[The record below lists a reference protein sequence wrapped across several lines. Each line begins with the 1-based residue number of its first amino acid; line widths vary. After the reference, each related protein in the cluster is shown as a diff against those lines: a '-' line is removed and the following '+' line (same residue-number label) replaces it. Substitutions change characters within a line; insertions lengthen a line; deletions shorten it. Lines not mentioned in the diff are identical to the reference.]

1 MYKKLSYIFS
11 KRDKYKIALLLCI
24 MVAGSFLELLGVAV
38 FQPFVNIIMMPDS
51 IQENPYLARIY
62 QMFGC
67 STTESFLTVVAL
79 GIIVIYV
86 VKNVYLWVEQDLILK
101 FTYGVQQK
109 LSTRLLTTYLAEPYT
124 FHLNKNIAELQRS
137 MQEDTTMFTQVLMH
151 TLQLIAEVVVCV
163 VLGVYLFSV
172 SNSITVVIVGLLILC
187 VILFTKLT
195 KRFTE
200 ELGKQG
206 QIYKGKLYQWV
217 NQSLGGVKEV
227 KVLNREEFFTSSY
240 KKYYRLYIKGVRINR
255 LLSITPKYMVEAVCM
270 TGLLIAIII
279 KLNFGHGELE
289 NFIPQLATFAVAAF
303 RLLPSVGRIN
313 EHVNNILYAVP
324 SVDLIYGDLKGIE
337 DYQEEKGEEEGREW
351 NFERA
356 IGALR
361 GGRDPSAISA
371 KHVTYAYPNTDT
383 NVLEDANCV
392 IPKGKTVAFIGSSGA
407 GKTTMADIILGLLA
421 PQRGK
426 ILVDDIDIF
435 KNLTMWHHQIGYIP
449 QVIYLSDDTIRN
461 NIAFGI
467 HEDQINEEAVKT
479 ALKKAQLAEFVDTLP
494 DGLDTIVG
502 DRGVRL
508 SGGQRQ
514 RIGIARALYHDPEIL
529 VLDEATSA
537 LDNETETAVMEAI
550 ESLQGSKTMIIIAH
564 RLTTIQ
570 NADIIYEVGDGK
582 VTKRSKEYVFGDEEA
597 K

>member
-86 VKNVYLWVEQDLILK
+86 VKNVYLWVEQNLIMK
-101 FTYGVQQK
+101 FTYGMQQK
-109 LSTRLLTTYLAEPYT
+109 LSTRLLTTYLSEPYT

-137 MQEDTTMFTQVLMH
+137 MQEDTGLFTQVLMH
-151 TLQLIAEVVVCV
+151 TLQLVAEVVVCI
-163 VLGVYLFSV
+163 VLGVYLFTV

-187 VILFTKLT
+187 VVLFTKIT

-200 ELGKQG
+200 QLGKEAQV
-206 QIYKGKLYQWV
+206 YKGKLYQWV

-227 KVLNREEFFTSSY
+227 KVLNREEFFVSSY
-240 KKYYRLYIKGVRINR
+240 KKYYGLYIKGVRINR

-337 DYQEEKGEEEGREW
+337 DYQESKGEEEGKEW
-351 NFERA
+351 SFEHG
-356 IGALR
+356 IT
-361 GGRDPSAISA
+361 A
-371 KHVTYAYPNTDT
+371 KHITYAYPNTDT

-426 ILVDDIDIF
+426 ILVDDIDVF

-449 QVIYLSDDTIRN
+449 QVIYLSDDTIQN

-467 HEDQINEEAVKT
+467 HEDQIDEEAVRT

-582 VTKRSKEYVFGDEEA
+582 VTERSKEYVFGNEEA

>member
-86 VKNVYLWVEQDLILK
+86 VKNVYLWVEQNLIMK
-101 FTYGVQQK
+101 FTYGMQQK
-109 LSTRLLTTYLAEPYT
+109 LSTRLLTTYLSEPYT

-137 MQEDTTMFTQVLMH
+137 MQEDTGLFTQVLMH
-151 TLQLIAEVVVCV
+151 TLQLVAEVVVCI
-163 VLGVYLFSV
+163 VLGIYLFTV
-172 SNSITVVIVGLLILC
+172 SNSITVVIVGLLVLC
-187 VILFTKLT
+187 VVLFTKIT

-200 ELGKQG
+200 QLGKEAQV
-206 QIYKGKLYQWV
+206 YKGKLYQWV

-227 KVLNREEFFTSSY
+227 KVLNREEFFVSSY
-240 KKYYRLYIKGVRINR
+240 KKYYGLYIKGVRINR

-337 DYQEEKGEEEGREW
+337 DYQESKGEEEGKEW
-351 NFERA
+351 NFEHG
-356 IGALR
+356 IT
-361 GGRDPSAISA
+361 A

-426 ILVDDIDIF
+426 ILVDDIDVF

-467 HEDQINEEAVKT
+467 HEDQIDEEAVKT

-582 VTKRSKEYVFGDEEA
+582 VTERSKEYVFGDEES

>member
-38 FQPFVNIIMMPDS
+38 FQPLVNIIMMPDS

-86 VKNVYLWVEQDLILK
+86 VKNVYLWVEQNLIMK
-101 FTYGVQQK
+101 FTYGMQQK
-109 LSTRLLTTYLAEPYT
+109 LSTRLLTTYLSEPYT

-137 MQEDTTMFTQVLMH
+137 MQEDTGLFTQVLMH
-151 TLQLIAEVVVCV
+151 TLQLVAEVVVCI
-163 VLGVYLFSV
+163 VLGVYLFTV

-187 VILFTKLT
+187 VVLFTKIT

-200 ELGKQG
+200 QLGKEAQV
-206 QIYKGKLYQWV
+206 YKGKLYQWV

-227 KVLNREEFFTSSY
+227 KVLNREEFFVSSY
-240 KKYYRLYIKGVRINR
+240 KKYYGLYIKGVRINR

-337 DYQEEKGEEEGREW
+337 DYQESKGEEEGKEW
-351 NFERA
+351 SFEHG
-356 IGALR
+356 IT
-361 GGRDPSAISA
+361 A
-371 KHVTYAYPNTDT
+371 KHITYAYPNTDT

-426 ILVDDIDIF
+426 ILVDDIDVF

-467 HEDQINEEAVKT
+467 HEDQIDEEAVRT

-582 VTKRSKEYVFGDEEA
+582 VTERSKEYVFGDEEA

>member
-356 IGALR
+356 I
-361 GGRDPSAISA
+361 SA

-537 LDNETETAVMEAI
+537 LVNETETAVMEAI

>member
-11 KRDKYKIALLLCI
+11 KRDKYKIALMLCI
-24 MVAGSFLELLGVAV
+24 MVAGRFLEMIGVAV

-356 IGALR
+356 I
-361 GGRDPSAISA
+361 SA

>member
-86 VKNVYLWVEQDLILK
+86 VKNVYLWVEQNLIMK
-101 FTYGVQQK
+101 FTYGMQQK
-109 LSTRLLTTYLAEPYT
+109 LSTRLLTTYLSEPYT

-137 MQEDTTMFTQVLMH
+137 MQEDTGLFTQVLMH
-151 TLQLIAEVVVCV
+151 TLQLIAEVVVCI
-163 VLGVYLFSV
+163 VLGVYLFTV

-187 VILFTKLT
+187 VVLFTKIT

-200 ELGKQG
+200 QLGKEAQV
-206 QIYKGKLYQWV
+206 YKGKLYQWV

-227 KVLNREEFFTSSY
+227 KVLNREEFFVSSY
-240 KKYYRLYIKGVRINR
+240 KKYYGLYIKGVRINR

-270 TGLLIAIII
+270 TGLLIAIIL
-279 KLNFGHGELE
+279 KLNFGHGELDT
-289 NFIPQLATFAVAAF
+289 FIPQLATFAVAAF

-337 DYQEEKGEEEGREW
+337 DYQESMGEEEGIEW
-351 NFERA
+351 SFEHG
-356 IGALR
+356 IT
-361 GGRDPSAISA
+361 A
-371 KHVTYAYPNTDT
+371 KHITYAYPNTDT

-426 ILVDDIDIF
+426 ILVDDIDVF

-467 HEDQINEEAVKT
+467 HEDQIDEEAVRT

-582 VTKRSKEYVFGDEEA
+582 VTERSKEYVFGDEEA

>member
-86 VKNVYLWVEQDLILK
+86 VKNVYLWVEQNLIMK
-101 FTYGVQQK
+101 FTYGMQQK
-109 LSTRLLTTYLAEPYT
+109 LSTRLLTTYLSEPYT

-137 MQEDTTMFTQVLMH
+137 MQEDTGLFTQVLMH
-151 TLQLIAEVVVCV
+151 TLQLIAEVVVCI
-163 VLGVYLFSV
+163 VLGVYLFTV

-187 VILFTKLT
+187 VVLFTKIT

-200 ELGKQG
+200 QLGKEAQV
-206 QIYKGKLYQWV
+206 YKGKLYQWV

-227 KVLNREEFFTSSY
+227 KVLNREEFFVSSY
-240 KKYYRLYIKGVRINR
+240 KKYYGLYIKGVRINR

-270 TGLLIAIII
+270 TGLLIAIIL
-279 KLNFGHGELE
+279 KLNFGHGELDT
-289 NFIPQLATFAVAAF
+289 FIPQLATFAVAAF

-337 DYQEEKGEEEGREW
+337 DYQESKGEEEGKEW
-351 NFERA
+351 SFEHG
-356 IGALR
+356 IT
-361 GGRDPSAISA
+361 A
-371 KHVTYAYPNTDT
+371 KHITYAYPNTDT

-407 GKTTMADIILGLLA
+407 GKTTMADIILGLIA

-426 ILVDDIDIF
+426 ILVDDIDVF

-467 HEDQINEEAVKT
+467 HEDQIDEEAVRT

-582 VTKRSKEYVFGDEEA
+582 VTERSKEYVFGDEEA

>member
-38 FQPFVNIIMMPDS
+38 FQPFVNIIMMPGS

-86 VKNVYLWVEQDLILK
+86 VKNVYLWVEQNLIMK
-101 FTYGVQQK
+101 FTYGMQQK
-109 LSTRLLTTYLAEPYT
+109 LSTRLLTTYLSEPYT

-137 MQEDTTMFTQVLMH
+137 MQEDTGLFTQVLMH
-151 TLQLIAEVVVCV
+151 TLQLVAEVVVCI
-163 VLGVYLFSV
+163 VLGVYLFTV

-187 VILFTKLT
+187 VVLFTKIT

-200 ELGKQG
+200 QLGKEAQV
-206 QIYKGKLYQWV
+206 YKGKLYQWV

-227 KVLNREEFFTSSY
+227 KVLNREEFFVSSY
-240 KKYYRLYIKGVRINR
+240 KKYYGLYIKGVRINR

-337 DYQEEKGEEEGREW
+337 DYQESKGEEEGKEW
-351 NFERA
+351 SFEHG
-356 IGALR
+356 IT
-361 GGRDPSAISA
+361 A
-371 KHVTYAYPNTDT
+371 KHITYAYPNTDT

-426 ILVDDIDIF
+426 ILVDDIDVF

-467 HEDQINEEAVKT
+467 HEDQIDEEAVRT

-570 NADIIYEVGDGK
+570 NADIIYGVGDGK
-582 VTKRSKEYVFGDEEA
+582 VTERSKEYVFGDEEA

>member
-38 FQPFVNIIMMPDS
+38 FQPFVNIIMMPGS

-86 VKNVYLWVEQDLILK
+86 VKNVYLWVEQNLIMK
-101 FTYGVQQK
+101 FTYGMQQK
-109 LSTRLLTTYLAEPYT
+109 LSTRLLTTYLSEPYT

-137 MQEDTTMFTQVLMH
+137 MQEDTGLFTQVLMH
-151 TLQLIAEVVVCV
+151 TLQLVAEVVVCI
-163 VLGVYLFSV
+163 VLGVYLFTV

-187 VILFTKLT
+187 VVLFTKIT

-200 ELGKQG
+200 QLGKEAQV
-206 QIYKGKLYQWV
+206 YKGKLYQWV

-227 KVLNREEFFTSSY
+227 KVLNREEFFVSSY
-240 KKYYRLYIKGVRINR
+240 KKYYGLYIKGVRINR

-337 DYQEEKGEEEGREW
+337 DYQESKGEEEGKEW
-351 NFERA
+351 SFEHG
-356 IGALR
+356 IT
-361 GGRDPSAISA
+361 A
-371 KHVTYAYPNTDT
+371 KHITYAYPNTDT

-426 ILVDDIDIF
+426 ILVDDIDVF

-467 HEDQINEEAVKT
+467 HEDQIDEEAVRT

-582 VTKRSKEYVFGDEEA
+582 VTERSKEYVFGDEEA

>member
-86 VKNVYLWVEQDLILK
+86 VKNVYLWVEQNLIMK
-101 FTYGVQQK
+101 FTYGMQQK
-109 LSTRLLTTYLAEPYT
+109 LSTRLLTTYLSEPYT

-137 MQEDTTMFTQVLMH
+137 MQEDTGLFTQVLMH
-151 TLQLIAEVVVCV
+151 TLQLVAEVVVCI
-163 VLGVYLFSV
+163 VLGVYLFTV

-187 VILFTKLT
+187 VVLFTKIT

-200 ELGKQG
+200 QLGKEAQV
-206 QIYKGKLYQWV
+206 YKGKLYQWV

-227 KVLNREEFFTSSY
+227 KVLNREEFFVSSY
-240 KKYYRLYIKGVRINR
+240 KKYYGLYIKGVRINR

-337 DYQEEKGEEEGREW
+337 DYQESKGEEEGKEW
-351 NFERA
+351 SFEHG
-356 IGALR
+356 IT
-361 GGRDPSAISA
+361 A
-371 KHVTYAYPNTDT
+371 KHITYAYPNTDT

-392 IPKGKTVAFIGSSGA
+392 IPKGKTVAFIGRAGG

-426 ILVDDIDIF
+426 ILVDDIDVF

-467 HEDQINEEAVKT
+467 HEDQIDEEAVRT

-582 VTKRSKEYVFGDEEA
+582 VTERSKEYVFGDEEA

>member
-86 VKNVYLWVEQDLILK
+86 VKNVYLWVEQNLIMK
-101 FTYGVQQK
+101 FTYGMQQK
-109 LSTRLLTTYLAEPYT
+109 LSTRLLTTYLSEPYT

-137 MQEDTTMFTQVLMH
+137 MQEDTGLFTQVLMH
-151 TLQLIAEVVVCV
+151 TLQLVAEVVVCI
-163 VLGVYLFSV
+163 VLGVYLFTV

-187 VILFTKLT
+187 VVLFTKIT

-200 ELGKQG
+200 QLGKEAQV
-206 QIYKGKLYQWV
+206 YKGKLYQWV

-227 KVLNREEFFTSSY
+227 KVLNREEFFVSSY
-240 KKYYRLYIKGVRINR
+240 KKYYGLYIKGVRINR

-337 DYQEEKGEEEGREW
+337 DYQESKGEEEGKEW
-351 NFERA
+351 SFEHG
-356 IGALR
+356 IT
-361 GGRDPSAISA
+361 A
-371 KHVTYAYPNTDT
+371 KHITYAYPNTDT
-383 NVLEDANCV
+383 NVLEDANCI

-426 ILVDDIDIF
+426 ILVDDIDVF

-467 HEDQINEEAVKT
+467 HEDQIDEEAVRT

-494 DGLDTIVG
+494 DGLATIVG

-582 VTKRSKEYVFGDEEA
+582 VTERSKEYVFGDEEA

>member
-86 VKNVYLWVEQDLILK
+86 VKNVYLWVEQNLIMK
-101 FTYGVQQK
+101 FTYGMQQK
-109 LSTRLLTTYLAEPYT
+109 LSTRLLTTYLSEPYT

-137 MQEDTTMFTQVLMH
+137 MQEDTGLFTQVLMH
-151 TLQLIAEVVVCV
+151 TLQLVAEVVVCI
-163 VLGVYLFSV
+163 VLGVYLFTV

-187 VILFTKLT
+187 VVLFTKIT

-200 ELGKQG
+200 QLGKEAQV
-206 QIYKGKLYQWV
+206 YKGKLYQWV

-227 KVLNREEFFTSSY
+227 KVLNREEFFVSSY
-240 KKYYRLYIKGVRINR
+240 KKYYGLYIKGVRINR

-337 DYQEEKGEEEGREW
+337 DYQESKGEEEGKEW
-351 NFERA
+351 SFEHG
-356 IGALR
+356 IT
-361 GGRDPSAISA
+361 A
-371 KHVTYAYPNTDT
+371 KHITYAYPNTDT
-383 NVLEDANCV
+383 NVLEDASCV

-426 ILVDDIDIF
+426 ILVDDIDVF

-467 HEDQINEEAVKT
+467 HEDQIDEEAVRT

-582 VTKRSKEYVFGDEEA
+582 VTERSKKYVFGDEES

>member
-86 VKNVYLWVEQDLILK
+86 VKNVYLWVEQNLIMK
-101 FTYGVQQK
+101 FTYGMQQK
-109 LSTRLLTTYLAEPYT
+109 LSTRLLTTYLSEPYT

-137 MQEDTTMFTQVLMH
+137 MQEDTGLFTQVLMH
-151 TLQLIAEVVVCV
+151 TLQLVAEVVVCI
-163 VLGVYLFSV
+163 VLGVYLFTV

-187 VILFTKLT
+187 VVLFTKIT

-200 ELGKQG
+200 QLGKEAQV
-206 QIYKGKLYQWV
+206 YKGKLYQWV

-227 KVLNREEFFTSSY
+227 KVLNREEFFVSSY
-240 KKYYRLYIKGVRINR
+240 KKYYGLYIKGVRINR

-337 DYQEEKGEEEGREW
+337 DYQESMGEEEGKEW
-351 NFERA
+351 SFEHG
-356 IGALR
+356 IT
-361 GGRDPSAISA
+361 A
-371 KHVTYAYPNTDT
+371 KHITYAYPNTDT
-383 NVLEDANCV
+383 NVLEDASCV

-426 ILVDDIDIF
+426 ILVDDIDVF

-467 HEDQINEEAVKT
+467 HEDQIDEEAVRT

-582 VTKRSKEYVFGDEEA
+582 VTERSKEYVFGDEES

>member
-86 VKNVYLWVEQDLILK
+86 VKNVYLWVEQNLIMK
-101 FTYGVQQK
+101 FTYGMQQK
-109 LSTRLLTTYLAEPYT
+109 LSTRLLTTYLSEPYT

-137 MQEDTTMFTQVLMH
+137 MQEDTGLFTQVLMH
-151 TLQLIAEVVVCV
+151 TLQLVAEVVVCI
-163 VLGVYLFSV
+163 VLGVYLFTV

-187 VILFTKLT
+187 VVLFTKIT

-200 ELGKQG
+200 QLGKEAQV
-206 QIYKGKLYQWV
+206 YKGKLYQWV

-227 KVLNREEFFTSSY
+227 KVLNREEFFVSSY
-240 KKYYRLYIKGVRINR
+240 KKYYGLYIKGVRINR

-324 SVDLIYGDLKGIE
+324 SVDLIYEDLKGIE
-337 DYQEEKGEEEGREW
+337 DYQESKGEGEGKEW
-351 NFERA
+351 SFEHG
-356 IGALR
+356 IT
-361 GGRDPSAISA
+361 A
-371 KHVTYAYPNTDT
+371 KHITYAYPNTDT

-426 ILVDDIDIF
+426 ILVDDIDVF

-467 HEDQINEEAVKT
+467 HEDQIDEEAVRT

-582 VTKRSKEYVFGDEEA
+582 VTERSKEYVFGDEES

>member
-337 DYQEEKGEEEGREW
+337 DYQESKGEEEGKEW
-351 NFERA
+351 NFEHG
-356 IGALR
+356 IT
-361 GGRDPSAISA
+361 A
-371 KHVTYAYPNTDT
+371 KHITYAYPNTDT
-383 NVLEDANCV
+383 NVLEDANCI
-392 IPKGKTVAFIGSSGA
+392 IPKGKTVALIGSSGA
-407 GKTTMADIILGLLA
+407 GKTTMADIILGLLV

-426 ILVDDIDIF
+426 ILVDDIDVF

>member
-79 GIIVIYV
+79 GIIVIYEI
-86 VKNVYLWVEQDLILK
+86 KNVYLWVEQNLIMK
-101 FTYGVQQK
+101 FTYGMQQK
-109 LSTRLLTTYLAEPYT
+109 LSTRLLTTYLSEPYT

-137 MQEDTTMFTQVLMH
+137 MQEDTGLFTQVLMH
-151 TLQLIAEVVVCV
+151 TLQLVAEVVVCI
-163 VLGVYLFSV
+163 VLGVYLFTV

-187 VILFTKLT
+187 VVLFTKIT

-200 ELGKQG
+200 QLGKEAQV
-206 QIYKGKLYQWV
+206 YKGKLYQWV

-227 KVLNREEFFTSSY
+227 KVLNREEFFVSSY
-240 KKYYRLYIKGVRINR
+240 KKYYGLYIKGVRINR

-337 DYQEEKGEEEGREW
+337 DYQESKGEEEGKEW
-351 NFERA
+351 SFEHG
-356 IGALR
+356 IT
-361 GGRDPSAISA
+361 A
-371 KHVTYAYPNTDT
+371 KHITYAYPNTDT

-426 ILVDDIDIF
+426 ILVDDIDVF

-467 HEDQINEEAVKT
+467 HEDQIDEEAVRT

-582 VTKRSKEYVFGDEEA
+582 VTERSKEYVFGDEEA

>member
-86 VKNVYLWVEQDLILK
+86 VKNVYLWVEQNLIMK
-101 FTYGVQQK
+101 FTYGMQQK
-109 LSTRLLTTYLAEPYT
+109 LSTRLLTTYLSEPYT

-137 MQEDTTMFTQVLMH
+137 MQEDTGLFTQVLMH
-151 TLQLIAEVVVCV
+151 TLQLVAEVVVCI
-163 VLGVYLFSV
+163 VLGVYLFTV

-187 VILFTKLT
+187 VVLFTKIT

-200 ELGKQG
+200 QLGKEAQV
-206 QIYKGKLYQWV
+206 YKGKLYQWV

-227 KVLNREEFFTSSY
+227 KVLNREEFFVSSY
-240 KKYYRLYIKGVRINR
+240 KKYYGLYIKGVRINR

-337 DYQEEKGEEEGREW
+337 DYQESKGEEEGKEW
-351 NFERA
+351 SFEHG
-356 IGALR
+356 IT
-361 GGRDPSAISA
+361 A
-371 KHVTYAYPNTDT
+371 KHITYAYPNTDT
-383 NVLEDANCV
+383 NVLEDANCI

-426 ILVDDIDIF
+426 ILVDNIDVF

-467 HEDQINEEAVKT
+467 HEDQIDEEAVKT

-582 VTKRSKEYVFGDEEA
+582 VTERSKEYVFGDEET

>member
-86 VKNVYLWVEQDLILK
+86 VKNVYLWVEQNLIMK
-101 FTYGVQQK
+101 FTYGMQQK
-109 LSTRLLTTYLAEPYT
+109 LSTRLLTTYLSEPYT

-137 MQEDTTMFTQVLMH
+137 MQEDTGLFTQVLMH
-151 TLQLIAEVVVCV
+151 TLQLVAEVVVCI
-163 VLGVYLFSV
+163 VLGVYLFTV

-187 VILFTKLT
+187 VVLFTKIT

-200 ELGKQG
+200 QLGKEAQV
-206 QIYKGKLYQWV
+206 YKGKLYQWV

-227 KVLNREEFFTSSY
+227 KVLNREEFFVSSY
-240 KKYYRLYIKGVRINR
+240 KKYYGLYIKGVRINR

-337 DYQEEKGEEEGREW
+337 DYQESKGEEEGKEW
-351 NFERA
+351 SFEHG
-356 IGALR
+356 IT
-361 GGRDPSAISA
+361 A
-371 KHVTYAYPNTDT
+371 KHITYAYPNTDT

-407 GKTTMADIILGLLA
+407 GKTTMADLILGLLA

-426 ILVDDIDIF
+426 ILVDDIDVF

-467 HEDQINEEAVKT
+467 HEDQIDEEAVRT

-582 VTKRSKEYVFGDEEA
+582 VTERSKEYVFGDEEA

>member
-86 VKNVYLWVEQDLILK
+86 VKNVYLWVEQNLIMK
-101 FTYGVQQK
+101 FTYGMQQK
-109 LSTRLLTTYLAEPYT
+109 LSTRLLTTYLSEPYT

-137 MQEDTTMFTQVLMH
+137 MQEDTGLFTQVLMH
-151 TLQLIAEVVVCV
+151 TLQLVAEVVVCI
-163 VLGVYLFSV
+163 VLGVYLFTV

-187 VILFTKLT
+187 VVLFTKIT

-200 ELGKQG
+200 QLGKEAQV
-206 QIYKGKLYQWV
+206 YKGKLYQWV
-217 NQSLGGVKEV
+217 NQSLGGGKEV
-227 KVLNREEFFTSSY
+227 KVLNREEFFVSSY
-240 KKYYRLYIKGVRINR
+240 KKYYGLYIKGVRINR

-337 DYQEEKGEEEGREW
+337 DYQESKGEEEGKEW
-351 NFERA
+351 SFEHG
-356 IGALR
+356 IT
-361 GGRDPSAISA
+361 A
-371 KHVTYAYPNTDT
+371 KHITYAYPNTDT
-383 NVLEDANCV
+383 NVLEDASCV

-426 ILVDDIDIF
+426 ILVDDIDVF

-467 HEDQINEEAVKT
+467 HEIDEEAVRT

-582 VTKRSKEYVFGDEEA
+582 VTERSKEYVFGDEES

>member
-11 KRDKYKIALLLCI
+11 NRDKYKIELLLTI
-24 MVAGSFLELLGVAV
+24 MVARSFLELLGVAV

-356 IGALR
+356 I
-361 GGRDPSAISA
+361 SA

-426 ILVDDIDIF
+426 ILVDDIDVF

-467 HEDQINEEAVKT
+467 HEDQIDEEAVRT

-582 VTKRSKEYVFGDEEA
+582 VTERSKEYVFGDEEA

>member
-86 VKNVYLWVEQDLILK
+86 VKNVYLWVEQNLILK

-137 MQEDTTMFTQVLMH
+137 MQEDTGLFTQVLMH

-163 VLGVYLFSV
+163 VLGIYLFSV

-187 VILFTKLT
+187 VVLFTKLT

-200 ELGKQG
+200 ELGKESQL
-206 QIYKGKLYQWV
+206 YKGKLYQWV

-227 KVLNREEFFTSSY
+227 KVLNREDFFISSY
-240 KKYYRLYIKGVRINR
+240 RDYYTLYIKGVRINR
-255 LLSITPKYMVEAVCM
+255 LLSISPKYMVEAVCM

-279 KLNFGHGELE
+279 KLNFGHGELDT
-289 NFIPQLATFAVAAF
+289 FIPQLATFAVAAF

-337 DYQEEKGEEEGREW
+337 DYQESKGEEEGKEW
-351 NFERA
+351 SFEHG
-356 IGALR
+356 IT
-361 GGRDPSAISA
+361 A
-371 KHVTYAYPNTDT
+371 KHITYAYPNTDT
-383 NVLEDANCV
+383 NVLEDASCV

-426 ILVDDIDIF
+426 ILVDDIDVF

-467 HEDQINEEAVKT
+467 HEDQIDEEAVKT

-582 VTKRSKEYVFGDEEA
+582 VTERSKEYVFGDEES

>member
-356 IGALR
+356 I
-361 GGRDPSAISA
+361 SA
-371 KHVTYAYPNTDT
+371 KHVTYSYPNTDT
-383 NVLEDANCV
+383 NVLEDASCV

-426 ILVDDIDIF
+426 ILVDDIDVF

>member
-86 VKNVYLWVEQDLILK
+86 VKNVYLWVEQNLILK

-137 MQEDTTMFTQVLMH
+137 MQEDTGLFTQVLMH

-163 VLGVYLFSV
+163 VLGIYLFSV

-187 VILFTKLT
+187 VVLFTKLT

-200 ELGKQG
+200 ELGKESQL
-206 QIYKGKLYQWV
+206 YKGKLYQWV

-227 KVLNREEFFTSSY
+227 KVLNREDFFISSY
-240 KKYYRLYIKGVRINR
+240 RDYYTLYIKGVRINR
-255 LLSITPKYMVEAVCM
+255 LLSISPKYMVEAVCM
-270 TGLLIAIII
+270 TGLLIAIIL
-279 KLNFGHGELE
+279 KLNFGHGELDT
-289 NFIPQLATFAVAAF
+289 FIPQLATFAVAAF

-337 DYQEEKGEEEGREW
+337 DYQESKGEEEGKEW
-351 NFERA
+351 SFEHG
-356 IGALR
+356 IT
-361 GGRDPSAISA
+361 A
-371 KHVTYAYPNTDT
+371 KHITYAYPNTDT
-383 NVLEDANCV
+383 NVLEDASCV

-426 ILVDDIDIF
+426 ILVDDIDVF

-467 HEDQINEEAVKT
+467 HEDQIDEEAVRT

-582 VTKRSKEYVFGDEEA
+582 VTERSKDYVFGDEES

>member
-51 IQENPYLARIY
+51 IQENSYLARIY

-86 VKNVYLWVEQDLILK
+86 VKNVYLWVEQNLIMK
-101 FTYGVQQK
+101 FTYGMQQK
-109 LSTRLLTTYLAEPYT
+109 LSTRLLTTYLSEPYT

-137 MQEDTTMFTQVLMH
+137 MQEDTGLFTQVLMH
-151 TLQLIAEVVVCV
+151 TLQLVAEVVVCI
-163 VLGVYLFSV
+163 VLGVYLFTV

-187 VILFTKLT
+187 VVLFTKIT

-200 ELGKQG
+200 QLGKEAQV
-206 QIYKGKLYQWV
+206 YKGKLYQWV

-227 KVLNREEFFTSSY
+227 KVLNREEFFVSSY
-240 KKYYRLYIKGVRINR
+240 KKYYGLYIKGVRINR

-303 RLLPSVGRIN
+303 RLLPFVGRIN

-337 DYQEEKGEEEGREW
+337 DYQESKGEEEGKEW
-351 NFERA
+351 SFEHG
-356 IGALR
+356 IT
-361 GGRDPSAISA
+361 A
-371 KHVTYAYPNTDT
+371 KHITYAYPNTDT
-383 NVLEDANCV
+383 NVLEDANCI

-426 ILVDDIDIF
+426 ILVDNIDVF

-467 HEDQINEEAVKT
+467 HEDQIDEEAVKT

-582 VTKRSKEYVFGDEEA
+582 VTERSKEYVFGDEET

>member
-86 VKNVYLWVEQDLILK
+86 VKNVYLWVEQNLIMK
-101 FTYGVQQK
+101 FTYGMQQK
-109 LSTRLLTTYLAEPYT
+109 LSTRLLTTYLSEPYT

-137 MQEDTTMFTQVLMH
+137 MQEDTGLFTQVLMH
-151 TLQLIAEVVVCV
+151 TLQLIAEVVVCI
-163 VLGVYLFSV
+163 VLGVYLFTV

-187 VILFTKLT
+187 VVLFTKIT

-200 ELGKQG
+200 QLGKEAQV
-206 QIYKGKLYQWV
+206 YKGKLYQWV

-227 KVLNREEFFTSSY
+227 KVLNREEFFVSSY
-240 KKYYRLYIKGVRINR
+240 KKYYGLYIKGVRINR

-270 TGLLIAIII
+270 TGLLIAIIL
-279 KLNFGHGELE
+279 KLNFGHGELDT
-289 NFIPQLATFAVAAF
+289 FIPQLATFAVAAF
-303 RLLPSVGRIN
+303 RLLPSVGKIN

-337 DYQEEKGEEEGREW
+337 DYQESKGEEEGKEW
-351 NFERA
+351 SFEHG
-356 IGALR
+356 IT
-361 GGRDPSAISA
+361 A
-371 KHVTYAYPNTDT
+371 KHITYAYPNTDT

-426 ILVDDIDIF
+426 ILVDDIDVF

-467 HEDQINEEAVKT
+467 HEDQIDEEAVRT

-582 VTKRSKEYVFGDEEA
+582 VTERSKEYVFGDEEA

>member
-51 IQENPYLARIY
+51 IQENSYLARIY

-86 VKNVYLWVEQDLILK
+86 VKNVYLWVEQNLIMK
-101 FTYGVQQK
+101 FTYGMQQK
-109 LSTRLLTTYLAEPYT
+109 LSTRLLTTYLSEPYT

-137 MQEDTTMFTQVLMH
+137 MQEDTGLFTQVLMH
-151 TLQLIAEVVVCV
+151 TLQLVAEVVVCI
-163 VLGVYLFSV
+163 VLGVYLFTV

-187 VILFTKLT
+187 VVLFTKIT

-200 ELGKQG
+200 QLGKEAQV
-206 QIYKGKLYQWV
+206 YKGKLYQWV

-227 KVLNREEFFTSSY
+227 KVLNREEFFVSSY
-240 KKYYRLYIKGVRINR
+240 KKYYGLYIKGVRINR

-337 DYQEEKGEEEGREW
+337 DYQESKGEEEGKEW
-351 NFERA
+351 SFEHG
-356 IGALR
+356 IT
-361 GGRDPSAISA
+361 A
-371 KHVTYAYPNTDT
+371 KHITYAYPNTDT
-383 NVLEDANCV
+383 NVLEDASCV

-426 ILVDDIDIF
+426 ILVDNIDVF

-467 HEDQINEEAVKT
+467 HEDQIDEEAVKT

-582 VTKRSKEYVFGDEEA
+582 VTERSKEYVFGDEET

>member
-67 STTESFLTVVAL
+67 STTESFLTVVAS

-86 VKNVYLWVEQDLILK
+86 VKNVYLWVEQNLILK

-137 MQEDTTMFTQVLMH
+137 MQEDTGLFTQVLMH

-187 VILFTKLT
+187 VVLFTKLT

-200 ELGKQG
+200 ELGKESQL
-206 QIYKGKLYQWV
+206 YKGKLYQWV

-227 KVLNREEFFTSSY
+227 KVLNREDFFISSY
-240 KKYYRLYIKGVRINR
+240 RDYYTLYIKGVRINR
-255 LLSITPKYMVEAVCM
+255 LLSISPKYMVEAVCM
-270 TGLLIAIII
+270 TGLLIAIIL
-279 KLNFGHGELE
+279 KLNFGHGELDT
-289 NFIPQLATFAVAAF
+289 FIPQLATFAVAAF

-337 DYQEEKGEEEGREW
+337 DYQESKGEEEGKEW
-351 NFERA
+351 SFEHE
-356 IGALR
+356 IT
-361 GGRDPSAISA
+361 A
-371 KHVTYAYPNTDT
+371 KHITYAYPNTDT
-383 NVLEDANCV
+383 NVLEDASCV

-426 ILVDDIDIF
+426 ILVDDIDVF

-467 HEDQINEEAVKT
+467 HEDQIDEEAVRT

-582 VTKRSKEYVFGDEEA
+582 VTERSKEYVFGDEES

>member
-51 IQENPYLARIY
+51 IQENSYLARIY

-86 VKNVYLWVEQDLILK
+86 VKNVYLWVEQNLIMK
-101 FTYGVQQK
+101 FTYGMQQK
-109 LSTRLLTTYLAEPYT
+109 LSTRLLTTYLSEPYT

-137 MQEDTTMFTQVLMH
+137 MQEDTGLFTQVLMH
-151 TLQLIAEVVVCV
+151 TLQLVAEVVVCI
-163 VLGVYLFSV
+163 VLGVYLFTV
-172 SNSITVVIVGLLILC
+172 SNSITVVVVGLLILC
-187 VILFTKLT
+187 VVLFTKIT

-200 ELGKQG
+200 QLGKEAQV
-206 QIYKGKLYQWV
+206 YKGKLYQWV

-227 KVLNREEFFTSSY
+227 KVLNREEFFVSSY
-240 KKYYRLYIKGVRINR
+240 KKYYGLYIKGVRINR

-337 DYQEEKGEEEGREW
+337 DYQESKGEEEGKEW
-351 NFERA
+351 SFEHG
-356 IGALR
+356 IT
-361 GGRDPSAISA
+361 A
-371 KHVTYAYPNTDT
+371 KHITYAYPNTDT
-383 NVLEDANCV
+383 NVLEDANCI

-426 ILVDDIDIF
+426 ILVDNIDVF

-467 HEDQINEEAVKT
+467 HEDQIDEEAVKT

-582 VTKRSKEYVFGDEEA
+582 VTERSKEYVFGDEET

>member
-67 STTESFLTVVAL
+67 STTESFLTVVAV

-86 VKNVYLWVEQDLILK
+86 VKNVYLWIEQNLILK

-137 MQEDTTMFTQVLMH
+137 MQEDTGLFTQVLMH

-187 VILFTKLT
+187 VVLFTKLT

-200 ELGKQG
+200 ELGKESQL
-206 QIYKGKLYQWV
+206 YKGKLYQWV

-227 KVLNREEFFTSSY
+227 KVLNREDFFISSY
-240 KKYYRLYIKGVRINR
+240 RDYYTLYIKGVRINR
-255 LLSITPKYMVEAVCM
+255 LLSISPKYMVEAVCM
-270 TGLLIAIII
+270 TGLLIAIIL
-279 KLNFGHGELE
+279 KLNFGHGELDT
-289 NFIPQLATFAVAAF
+289 FIPQLATFAVAAF

-337 DYQEEKGEEEGREW
+337 DYQESEGEEEGKEW
-351 NFERA
+351 SFEHE
-356 IGALR
+356 IT
-361 GGRDPSAISA
+361 A
-371 KHVTYAYPNTDT
+371 KHITYAYPNTDT

-426 ILVDDIDIF
+426 ILVDDIDVF

-467 HEDQINEEAVKT
+467 HEDQIDEEAVKT

-582 VTKRSKEYVFGDEEA
+582 VTERSKEYVFGDEES

>member
-11 KRDKYKIALLLCI
+11 KRDKYKIALLLCT

-356 IGALR
+356 I
-361 GGRDPSAISA
+361 SA

>member
-240 KKYYRLYIKGVRINR
+240 KKYYRLYITGVRINR

-356 IGALR
+356 I
-361 GGRDPSAISA
+361 SA

-426 ILVDDIDIF
+426 ILVDDIDVF

-467 HEDQINEEAVKT
+467 HEDQIDEEAVRT

-582 VTKRSKEYVFGDEEA
+582 VTERSKEYVFGDEEA

>member
-86 VKNVYLWVEQDLILK
+86 VKNVYLWVEQNLILK

-137 MQEDTTMFTQVLMH
+137 MQEDTGLFTQVLMH

-163 VLGVYLFSV
+163 VLGIYLFSV

-187 VILFTKLT
+187 VVLFTKLT

-200 ELGKQG
+200 ELGKESQL
-206 QIYKGKLYQWV
+206 YKGKLYQWV

-227 KVLNREEFFTSSY
+227 KVLNREDFFISSY
-240 KKYYRLYIKGVRINR
+240 RDYYTLYIKGVRINR
-255 LLSITPKYMVEAVCM
+255 LLSISPKYMVEAVCM
-270 TGLLIAIII
+270 TGLLIAIIL
-279 KLNFGHGELE
+279 KLNFGHGELDT
-289 NFIPQLATFAVAAF
+289 FIPQLATFAVAAF

-337 DYQEEKGEEEGREW
+337 DYQESKGEEEGKEW
-351 NFERA
+351 SFEHG
-356 IGALR
+356 IT
-361 GGRDPSAISA
+361 A
-371 KHVTYAYPNTDT
+371 KHITYAYPNTDT
-383 NVLEDANCV
+383 NVLEDASCV

-426 ILVDDIDIF
+426 ILVDDIDVF

-467 HEDQINEEAVKT
+467 HEDQIDEEAVRT

-582 VTKRSKEYVFGDEEA
+582 VTERSKEYVFGDEES